1 MREKIDDETI
11 LWKIAHIIFSLFL
24 GVLFGSLPFIGGE

>member
-1 MREKIDDETI
+1 MKKIDAKDM
-11 LWKIAHIIFSLFL
+11 LWKMFHIICSLFL